1 MAEFDYLGAKKA
13 GASDE
18 EIQSFL
24 KANGT
29 DFDLVGAKKAGAT
42 DDEIS
47 SFLNSQPVKKKE
59 VSKPTTQVSSNGTT
73 KTSQSSYNLDLSLP
87 KVNPNPNNK
96 ALPGLGQPFKP
107 EIALKSINDER
118 KFINAKTPTQ
128 TNFQD
133 YNTVIN
139 DGIKGQNKFDNTTQI
154 LTSKNVIPQ
163 QAKKEVQQLQQKQQV
178 VKDAKKDTRQ
188 NILAVIPELAKEG
201 KKKLLVF
208 SPAFVADCLETL
220 YEIRTEYL
228 ELFEEHGGESI
239 TLVESLNSEDKWVD
253 AVCELVTN

>member
-59 VSKPTTQVSSNGTT
+59 TTQVGGQTSKPGTSNI
-73 KTSQSSYNLDLSLP
+73 SQSNYNLDLKLP
-87 KVNPNPNNK
+87 SIPVNPNNK
-96 ALPGLGQPFKP
+96 ALEGLGKPFKP
-107 EIALKSINDER
+107 EIALKSAKDEQE
-118 KFINAKTPTQ
+118 FIAAKNPIQ

-133 YNTVIN
+133 YGTIIN
-139 DGIKGQNKFDNTTQI
+139 EGIKGQNKFDNTTQT
-154 LTSKNVIPQ
+154 LTSQNVIPQ
-163 QAKKEVQQLQQKQQV
+163 QA
-178 VKDAKKDTRQ
+178 
-188 NILAVIPELAKEG
+188 
-201 KKKLLVF
+201 
-208 SPAFVADCLETL
+208 
-220 YEIRTEYL
+220 
-228 ELFEEHGGESI
+228 
-239 TLVESLNSEDKWVD
+239 
-253 AVCELVTN
+253 